1 MYKYNCT
8 PGLAVQITRRIFECL
23 YRARL
28 GIITILI
35 VLTSPFALSDEF
47 HILLSLSDWN
57 TPYSKGRT
65 GAAYYIALEKVNRD
79 TTLLPGHLLTHTLYN
94 CSGYEIRT
102 IEKILTLREKERYTA
117 FFGPVYSVEAEPI
130 GKLSMVWNTA
140 YMCSSC
146 PDDMFLVKKYRYET
160 MIRTFGTFGQLGGY
174 IVAIAEKFGW
184 SKVVILVEQNISAAA
199 NLFEQPAVSFR
210 DAALKKNL
218 TINEFRYFNSSTIT
232 IQTLREVAQIG
243 RIIIISAR
251 GEHVRKFML
260 HAYDLGLINGEYAF
274 FCIEFFKQKTM
285 FGDFSWNSTDG
296 RNEDAK
302 KAYEALFILSF
313 YKPENDE
320 FKQFSE
326 EVKNRSREEF
336 GYVYGPDEEVSVLAG
351 ISHDTVILYAIALNE
366 TLAAGGDPYDGKSLV
381 KRLYGRTFKGI
392 QGDVTID
399 DNGDRDADFMMFDMT
414 DPEAGT
420 FEVVGHYFGHSKTY
434 VEVPGRQIHWPG
446 GATGPP
452 KDEPDCG
459 FFNEYCPE
467 KEPINPAYVVT
478 SVFAGLLLILAIVI
492 IIMYRKYKLQQAVAN
507 MLWRISYDDIILHG
521 KMGATQATMKNSTVS
536 LKSNVDTEQVFT
548 KTCIYKGNVYAIK
561 FLSPGKRIAL
571 TPRLLLELKQMR
583 DLSHVNATRF
593 IGACFDQ
600 PDRSCIITEYCQKG
614 SLQDILENDAIKLD
628 WMFRYSLMLDV
639 CKGLEYLQNSFLKCH
654 GNLKSSNCVVDSRFV
669 LKLTDFGLYD
679 IRSKAPSMVENGG
692 PGMYSDFEED
702 EHAVYMRA
710 LWSSPELLR
719 GEIPPS
725 GTPKSDIYAFGIIMQ
740 EIALR
745 CGTFHQNDMTLSPRD
760 IVEKVKEGEDP
771 PFRPVVGDGECP
783 READVLMTRCWAEE
797 PADRPDIS
805 NIKSIV
811 RKLNPATKK
820 GDNILDNLLARMEQ
834 YANNLE
840 GLVEERTS
848 QYLEEKKRA
857 EDLLDRLLPR
867 SVSEKL
873 KRGQEVEAENF
884 DAVTI
889 YFSDIVGFTA
899 LSASSTPYQVVDLL
913 NDLYTCFD
921 AIIDHFDVYKV
932 ETIGDAYMVVSGLPV
947 RNGNMHAFEIAR
959 MSLALLDAVKT
970 FKIRHR
976 PGEHMKLRIG
986 IHTGSVCAGVV
997 GLKMPR
1003 YCLFGDTVNT
1013 ASRMESNGLPLKIH
1027 VSVPTVNLLNTF
1039 NGFEVELRGQVEM
1052 KGKGS
1057 VTTYWLHDYHGHDR
1071 NIKNNMI
1078 INNLKG

>member
-1 MYKYNCT
+1 MASAIASSSLNSVIVATAVMLYFCI
-8 PGLAVQITRRIFECL
+8 GLTRQTEFRVHL
-23 YRARL
+23 TM
-28 GIITILI
+28 TIL
-35 VLTSPFALSDEF
+35 T
-47 HILLSLSDWN
+47 N
-57 TPYSKGRT
+57 RPYVVNKT
-65 GAAYYIALEKVNRD
+65 DVAFDIALDKVNAD
-79 TTLLPGHLLTHTLYN
+79 PTLLPGHTLAFEKLLTWCWGSRTAGTIVDKYKSN
-94 CSGYEIRT
+94 VYSAFIGPGCSEDATPVGKLASYWNIAYICDICSET
-102 IEKILTLREKERYTA
+102 KFMDKQWDYTTMVRL
-117 FFGPVYSVEAEPI
+117 FGP
-130 GKLSMVWNTA
+130 
-140 YMCSSC
+140 
-146 PDDMFLVKKYRYET
+146 FVK
-160 MIRTFGTFGQLGGY
+160 LGGFGL
-174 IVAIAEKFGW
+174 AIAHNFGW
-184 SKVVILVEQNISAAA
+184 KRIGMIVDMHGL
-199 NLFEQPAVSFR
+199 LRQPAQGLEQTFSDNNVTLM
-210 DAALKKNL
+210 LK
-218 TINEFRYFNSSTIT
+218 EYNSYHDPSYEDKFLNI
-232 IQTLREVAQIG
+232 LREVALVT

-313 YKPENDE
+313 YKPENEE

-326 EVKNRSREEF
+326 QVKNRSREEF

-492 IIMYRKYKLQQAVAN
+492 VIMYRKYKLQQAVAN

-521 KMGATQATMKNSTVS
+521 KVGATQATMKNSTVS

-561 FLSPGKRIAL
+561 FLSPDKRITL

-600 PDRSCIITEYCQKG
+600 PERSCIITEYCQKG

-719 GEIPPS
+719 GEIPQS
-725 GTPKSDIYAFGIIMQ
+725 GTPKSDIYAFGIVMQ

-745 CGTFHQNDMTLSPRD
+745 CGTFHQSDMSLSPQD
-760 IVEKVKEGEDP
+760 IVDKVKEGEDP
-771 PFRPVVGDGECP
+771 PFRPAVGDGECP
-783 READVLMTRCWAEE
+783 READVLMARCWAED
-797 PADRPDIS
+797 PTDRPDIS
-805 NIKSIV
+805 SIKSIV

-840 GLVEERTS
+840 GLVEERTL

-873 KRGQEVEAENF
+873 KRGQEVEAESF

-947 RNGNMHAFEIAR
+947 RNGNMHSFEIAR

-976 PGEHMKLRIG
+976 PSEHMKLRIG
-986 IHTGSVCAGVV
+986 IHTELLILSV
-997 GLKMPR
+997 R
-1003 YCLFGDTVNT
+1003 ET
-1013 ASRMESNGLPLKIH
+1013 I
-1027 VSVPTVNLLNTF
+1027 
-1039 NGFEVELRGQVEM
+1039 
-1052 KGKGS
+1052 
-1057 VTTYWLHDYHGHDR
+1057 
-1071 NIKNNMI
+1071 
-1078 INNLKG
+1078 

>member
-1 MYKYNCT
+1 MAPAIESSPST
-8 PGLAVQITRRIFECL
+8 WVIVSTAVMLYFCIDLTQQTEFRIH
-23 YRARL
+23 
-28 GIITILI
+28 
-35 VLTSPFALSDEF
+35 LTMTQLT
-47 HILLSLSDWN
+47 N
-57 TPYSKGRT
+57 RPYFVNKT
-65 GAAYYIALEKVNRD
+65 GVAFDIALEKVNAD
-79 TTLLPGHLLTHTLYN
+79 PTLLPGHTLAFEKLLTWCWGSRTAGIVVDKYRSN
-94 CSGYEIRT
+94 VYSAFIGPGCSEDATPVGKLASYWNITYICDICSET
-102 IEKILTLREKERYTA
+102 KFMDKQWDYTTMVRL
-117 FFGPVYSVEAEPI
+117 FGP
-130 GKLSMVWNTA
+130 
-140 YMCSSC
+140 
-146 PDDMFLVKKYRYET
+146 FVK
-160 MIRTFGTFGQLGGY
+160 LGGFGL
-174 IVAIAEKFGW
+174 AIAHNFGW
-184 SKVVILVEQNISAAA
+184 KRIGMIVDMHGL
-199 NLFEQPAVSFR
+199 LRQPAQGLEQTFSHNNVTLM
-210 DAALKKNL
+210 LK
-218 TINEFRYFNSSTIT
+218 EYNSYHDPSYEDKFLNI
-232 IQTLREVAQIG
+232 LREVALVT

-326 EVKNRSREEF
+326 QVKNRSREEF

-434 VEVPGRQIHWPG
+434 VKVPGRQIHWPG

-459 FFNEYCPE
+459 FYNEYCPE

-492 IIMYRKYKLQQAVAN
+492 VIMYRKYKLQQAVAN
-507 MLWRISYDDIILHG
+507 MLWRISYDDVIMHSG
-521 KMGATQATMKNSTVS
+521 KVGATQATMKNSAVS

-561 FLSPGKRIAL
+561 FLTPGKRIAL

-639 CKGLEYLQNSFLKCH
+639 CKGLEYLQNSSLKCH

-702 EHAVYMRA
+702 EHAAYMRA

-760 IVEKVKEGEDP
+760 IVEKVKAGDDP

-783 READVLMTRCWAEE
+783 READVLMTRCWAED
-797 PADRPDIS
+797 PTDRPDIS

-873 KRGQEVEAENF
+873 KRGQEVEAESF

-1039 NGFEVELRGQVEM
+1039 NGFEVELRGLVEM

-1057 VTTYWLHDYHGHDR
+1057 VTTYWLNAYHGQDR
-1071 NIKNNMI
+1071 NAKNNMI
-1078 INNLKG
+1078 MNNLKG

>member
-1 MYKYNCT
+1 MAPATGRSPSKLAIVVTVVMLYLCIGLTQQTEFRIHLTMTLLSNRPYFRNKTGVAFDIALDKVNADPTLLSGYTLAFEKLLTWCWGSSTAGIIVDKYRSNVYSAFIGPGCSEDAT
-8 PGLAVQITRRIFECL
+8 PVGKLASYWNITYICDICSETKFMDKQWDYTTMVRLFGPFVKLGGFGLA
-23 YRARL
+23 
-28 GIITILI
+28 
-35 VLTSPFALSDEF
+35 
-47 HILLSLSDWN
+47 
-57 TPYSKGRT
+57 
-65 GAAYYIALEKVNRD
+65 IAHN
-79 TTLLPGHLLTHTLYN
+79 
-94 CSGYEIRT
+94 
-102 IEKILTLREKERYTA
+102 
-117 FFGPVYSVEAEPI
+117 
-130 GKLSMVWNTA
+130 
-140 YMCSSC
+140 
-146 PDDMFLVKKYRYET
+146 
-160 MIRTFGTFGQLGGY
+160 
-174 IVAIAEKFGW
+174 FGW
-184 SKVVILVEQNISAAA
+184 KRIGMIVDMHGL
-199 NLFEQPAVSFR
+199 LRQPAQGLEQTFSDNNVTLELKEYNSYHDPSYEDKFLNILR
-210 DAALKKNL
+210 QVALV
-218 TINEFRYFNSSTIT
+218 T
-232 IQTLREVAQIG
+232 

>member
-1 MYKYNCT
+1 MCCIYIMPLTYCCQLRASLLVFCLFFYLSIPSILGEDYK
-8 PGLAVQITRRIFECL
+8 IW
-23 YRARL
+23 
-28 GIITILI
+28 
-35 VLTSPFALSDEF
+35 
-47 HILLSLSDWN
+47 LSLSDWN
-57 TPYSKGRT
+57 TAYSKGRT
-65 GAAYYIALEKVNRD
+65 GAAYLIALEKVNRD
-79 TTLLPGHLLTHTLYN
+79 ANLLPGHNLTYELYN
-94 CSGYEIRT
+94 STGSELKT
-102 IEKILTLREKERYTA
+102 IERILDLQRKEKYSA

-130 GKLSMVWNTA
+130 GKLSTVWNIA

-146 PDDMFLVKKYRYET
+146 PDDRFFDKMYRYVT
-160 MIRTFGTFGQLGGY
+160 MVRTFGPFGTLGGFMNG
-174 IVAIAEKFGW
+174 IAVKFGW
-184 SKVVILVEQNISAAA
+184 NRVVILVGKDLKRPGRNF
-199 NLFEQPAVSFR
+199 FEQPALSFKEV
-210 DAALKKNL
+210 ALKKNM
-218 TINEFRYFNSSTIT
+218 TIADFRYFNDTSNTEQI
-232 IQTLREVAQIG
+232 LYELAQIS

-274 FCIEFFKQKTM
+274 FCIEFFKQETM
-285 FGDFSWNSTDG
+285 FGDFSWNGTDG

-313 YKPENDE
+313 YKPENEE
-320 FKQFSE
+320 FEKFAE
-326 EVKNRSREEF
+326 EVKNRSKSEF
-336 GYVYGPDEEVSVLAG
+336 GYEYAPGEEVSVLAG

-366 TLAAGGDPYDGKSLV
+366 TLAEGEDPYDGKSLV
-381 KRLYGRTFKGI
+381 KRLYSRTFKGI

-399 DNGDRDADFMMFDMT
+399 NNGDRDADFMMFDMT
-414 DPEAGT
+414 DPVAGT

-467 KEPINPAYVVT
+467 KEPLNPAYIVAI
-478 SVFAGLLLILAIVI
+478 VFAVLLIVLAIVI
-492 IIMYRKYKLQQAVAN
+492 VIMYRKYKLQQAVAN

-521 KMGATQATMKNSTVS
+521 KMGATQATMKNSAVS
-536 LKSNVDTEQVFT
+536 LKSNAETDQVFT

-561 FLSPGKRIAL
+561 FLTPGKRIAL
-571 TPRLLLELKQMR
+571 TPRLLLELKQLR
-583 DLSHVNATRF
+583 DLSQVNTTRF
-593 IGACFDQ
+593 IGACFDHQ
-600 PDRSCIITEYCQKG
+600 DRSCLITEYCQKG

-628 WMFRYSLMLDV
+628 WMFRLSLMLDV
-639 CKGLEYLQNSFLKCH
+639 CKGLEYIQNSFLRCH

-669 LKLTDFGLYD
+669 LKVTDFGLYE
-679 IRSKAPSMVENGG
+679 IRDKGFSVVENGG
-692 PGMYSDFEED
+692 PGMYSEYEED
-702 EHAVYMRA
+702 EHAVFMKM
-710 LWSSPELLR
+710 LWNSPEKLR
-719 GEIPPS
+719 GEIPAN
-725 GTPKSDIYAFGIIMQ
+725 GTPKSDVYAFGIITQ

-745 CGTFHQNDMTLSPRD
+745 CGPFHQSDINLSPRE
-760 IVEKVKEGEDP
+760 IVEKVRTGDNP
-771 PFRPVVGDGECP
+771 PFRPTTGEGECP
-783 READVLMTRCWAEE
+783 KEVETLMLRCWAEE
-797 PADRPDIS
+797 PTDRPDVS
-805 NIKSIV
+805 YIKNLV

-873 KRGQEVEAENF
+873 KQGKEVEAESF
-884 DAVTI
+884 ESVTI

-947 RNGNMHAFEIAR
+947 TNGNRHAYEIGR
-959 MSLALLDAVKT
+959 MSLALLEAVKT

-976 PGEHMKLRIG
+976 PGEKLKLRIG
-986 IHTGSVCAGVV
+986 VHTGFVCAGVV

-1013 ASRMESNGLPLKIH
+1013 ASRMESNGLPLKVHI
-1027 VSVPTVNLLNTF
+1027 STSTANILKSF
-1039 NGFEVELRGQVEM
+1039 NGFELDLRGEVEM
-1052 KGKGS
+1052 KGKGL
-1057 VTTYWLHDYHGHDR
+1057 VTTYWLVAYNGHDKNMR
-1071 NIKNNMI
+1071 NNMI
-1078 INNLKG
+1078 INNLK